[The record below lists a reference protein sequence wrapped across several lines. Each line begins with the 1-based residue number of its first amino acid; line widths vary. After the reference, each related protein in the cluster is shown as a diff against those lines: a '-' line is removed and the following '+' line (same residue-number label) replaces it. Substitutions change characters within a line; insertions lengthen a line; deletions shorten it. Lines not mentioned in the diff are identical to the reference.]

1 MGTGEGWSPSLTAHS
16 AQGLDTRLV
25 SFPHYTLGQGWSPS
39 LTTHSAK
46 GGLLPSLRIWPRE
59 IPFPHYTLGRGS
71 SPSLTAQSAQG
82 GPPVPSPG
90 TTLCHNT
97 SSSCDPGQPTHVA
110 LLVLHEDTTHI
121 KMNVHGNHSL
131 EWRACSFIC
140 WFLCHVAGE

>member
-1 MGTGEGWSPSLTAHS
+1 MVL
-16 AQGLDTRLV
+16 
-25 SFPHYTLGQGWSPS
+25 FPHCTLSPEAVCETSLLSSLYTWPRVVPLSS
-39 LTTHSAK
+39 LYTWPRVVP
-46 GGLLPSLRIWPRE
+46 LPSLRIWPRE